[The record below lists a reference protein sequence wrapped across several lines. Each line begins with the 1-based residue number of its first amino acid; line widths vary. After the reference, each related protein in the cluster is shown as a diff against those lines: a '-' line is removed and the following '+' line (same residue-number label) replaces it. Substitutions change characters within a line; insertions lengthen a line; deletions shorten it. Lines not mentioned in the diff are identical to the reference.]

1 MEISHLKATGFVRDF
16 SAGVDWFRGR
26 AGTAGVLLAVLG
38 WVSVL
43 VNVNQPKI
51 KIKKKKRASGH
62 EEHW

>member
-1 MEISHLKATGFVRDF
+1 MEISHFKATGFVQDF

-26 AGTAGVLLAVLG
+26 AGTAGVLLLAVLG

-51 KIKKKKRASGH
+51 KKRASGCA
-62 EEHW
+62 ER